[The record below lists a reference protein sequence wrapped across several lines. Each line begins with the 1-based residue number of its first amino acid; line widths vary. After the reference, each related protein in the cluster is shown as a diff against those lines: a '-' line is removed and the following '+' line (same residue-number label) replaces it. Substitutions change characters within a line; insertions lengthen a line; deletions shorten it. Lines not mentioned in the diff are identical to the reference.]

1 MNDTLARVPPHR
13 LAGWARLVLLLL
25 VLCAAWALLYG
36 WSVRAEAQDA
46 PHVLTAAEMAPGL
59 PGAPAEWQAVTLPDT
74 WARHGLGAK

>member
-46 PHVLTAAEMAPGL
+46 PHVLMRAREALQKGL
-59 PGAPAEWQAVTLPDT
+59 RSMET
-74 WARHGLGAK
+74 GLSGLNEVDYWDGEE